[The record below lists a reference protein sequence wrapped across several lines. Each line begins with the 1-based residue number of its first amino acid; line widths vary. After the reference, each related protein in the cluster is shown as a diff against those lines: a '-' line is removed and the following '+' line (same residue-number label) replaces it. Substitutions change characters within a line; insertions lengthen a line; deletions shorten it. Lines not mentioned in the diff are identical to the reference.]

1 MKERWASHHLQ
12 LPDGTPLPLEEL
24 PARLAM
30 EGQQVQGKVLVI
42 PQEDGT
48 SLWVSA
54 SAGPIVTPDGRQHGV
69 VATYTDITPLHQ
81 LQEQRELFIHM
92 VSHDLRLPLSVV
104 QGHAQLLE
112 EDIEALH
119 LQDALQPSVAAI
131 ERGAQRMNGMIQDLV
146 DSARADAGQLHLQ
159 REAVDLRVYLANLL
173 ERMRTAMAVDRLMVE
188 VAEDVPP
195 VSADYA
201 RLERIFNNLLT
212 NALKYSSPETP
223 VRIRAQRQ
231 GEMVEVSVSD
241 RGRGITAEDAA
252 HLFEQFYR
260 ATGEHG
266 PEGIGLGLYIT
277 KRLVEAHGGHIW
289 VESEVGQG
297 STFSFT
303 LPVA

>member
-1 MKERWASHHLQ
+1 
-12 LPDGTPLPLEEL
+12 
-24 PARLAM
+24 M

-223 VRIRAQRQ
+223 VRIRARRQ
-231 GEMVEVSVSD
+231 GEMVEVF
-241 RGRGITAEDAA
+241 GQPIADAA
-252 HLFEQFYR
+252 SPRRTRRISSSNFTAPQVSTARRVSASDCISPNGWWKPMAGIFGWR
-260 ATGEHG
+260 AKWGKG
-266 PEGIGLGLYIT
+266 APS
-277 KRLVEAHGGHIW
+277 RLRCR
-289 VESEVGQG
+289 
-297 STFSFT
+297 
-303 LPVA
+303 